1 MARIL
6 HVRFSVADGTPYFID
21 KTYNRYHAKGDNRE
35 KAKIKNDAA
44 D

>member
-6 HVRFSVADGTPYFID
+6 HVRFGVAGGTPCFVD
-21 KTYNRYHAKGDNRE
+21 KMYNRYYAKGDNRG

-44 D
+44 G